1 MTTPALA
8 DAITNAARNAVVEL
22 FRERPN
28 DTFYYI
34 SLITTGEGHSPC
46 LTAWSW
52 EKLAETVQAEGGND
66 QLTADLKWSYADSP
80 FYCFGESY
88 FNVVKQ
94 LFNSRS
100 TFGDRDSTS
109 DGCELDLRLKGME
122 AAMATLDAEGLFGVG
137 TERFGIVINAEVM
150 PPDHSNVERAKR
162 LNPPEALGD
171 WLREAAEPV

>member
-1 MTTPALA
+1 MNTPALA
-8 DAITNAARNAVVEL
+8 DAITNAARNAVAEL

-94 LFNSRS
+94 LINSAP
-100 TFGDRDSTS
+100 
-109 DGCELDLRLKGME
+109 DGCELNLLLKGME
-122 AAMATLDAEGLFGVG
+122 SAMATLDAEGLFGIG
-137 TERFGIVINAEVM
+137 TKRFGIVINAEVM